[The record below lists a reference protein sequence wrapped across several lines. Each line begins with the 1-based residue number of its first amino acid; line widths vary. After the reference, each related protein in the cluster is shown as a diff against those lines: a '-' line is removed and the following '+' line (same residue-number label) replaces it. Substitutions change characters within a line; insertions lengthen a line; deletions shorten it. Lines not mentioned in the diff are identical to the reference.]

1 MGVNSMKRTA
11 FTVLFVVIVVVGGM
25 LAACQKE
32 EEPGAEIANPASVYC
47 EENGGKLEIRE
58 GEGGGQIGVCV
69 FEDGSECEEWAYYR
83 EECAPGDSLA
93 PAVEGDEVVG
103 DETGMDT
110 DTPEMDTVTPE
121 VDAPAEDE
129 VADWQGVIVG
139 TEQGAEYDDAFERQG
154 PGEPLIVG
162 IDSID
167 PEVRQQIIDLRDTG
181 VVVRVWGTLLSD
193 VPDVNGAQIAVD
205 RIEVVE

>member
-1 MGVNSMKRTA
+1 MKRMV
-11 FTVLFVVIVVVGGM
+11 FTVLFVVIVVVGGV
-25 LAACQKE
+25 LVACQKE

-83 EECAPGDSLA
+83 GECGPGDSLA
-93 PAVEGDEVVG
+93 PVVEGDEVVG
-103 DETGMDT
+103 DETEMDT

-121 VDAPAEDE
+121 VDASAEDE
-129 VADWQGVIVG
+129 VADWRGVIVG

-154 PGEPLIVG
+154 PGEPSIVG

-167 PEVRQQIIDLRDTG
+167 PAVRQQIIDLRDTG

>member
-1 MGVNSMKRTA
+1 MKRTA
-11 FTVLFVVIVVVGGM
+11 FTVLFVAIVVVGGV
-25 LAACQKE
+25 LAACRQE

-83 EECAPGDSLA
+83 EECAPGDSLTPTA
-93 PAVEGDEVVG
+93 EGDQTEG
-103 DETGMDT
+103 DAPETDPA
-110 DTPEMDTVTPE
+110 TPETDTVTPE
-121 VDAPAEDE
+121 GDALAEDE
-129 VADWQGVIVG
+129 VADWRGVIVSMG
-139 TEQGAEYDDAFERQG
+139 EGAEYDDAFERQS

-193 VPDVNGAQIAVD
+193 VPDVNGSQIAVD
-205 RIEVVE
+205 RIEIAE